1 MKRKLRL
8 LHKYLSLTVAALWL
22 MQALTGA
29 LLVFHWELDDWAVAG
44 PQRHLDPVR
53 FGAFLENLQAT
64 HSRQTVKSVYASG
77 GLPGR
82 FDVLMSDPGGAT
94 DVLRVDG
101 EGAVLRQRPWDHD
114 YGHIGWLQFA
124 TYLHQTLFMHTA
136 GNWLIGLSGVLLLS
150 NIVLGLSLAW
160 PRAREWA
167 RALMPVRAGAPAA
180 KVYSWHRAIGLWLA
194 IPALLLVSAGTIRA
208 YDDPL
213 ADHFEDTRPA
223 PTEATVAAE
232 PASAGA
238 SVAEALSTALHLYPG
253 STLAALELPGAH
265 APWFAVRVRQAQDLR
280 RVFGTTIVYVSSRS
294 GRVLGNYDARS
305 TPLKTRLWDAVYAL
319 HTGEIGGIVGRCL
332 VAIVGMW
339 LSVMIGLGLSLWF
352 LRRRVTS
359 ALRTDSGTR

>member
-22 MQALTGA
+22 MQAMTGA

-53 FGAFLENLQAT
+53 FGAFLEKLQAT

-82 FDVLMSDPGGAT
+82 FDVLMSGPDGAT

-136 GNWLIGLSGVLLLS
+136 GNWLIGLSGVLLLT

-167 RALMPVRAGAPAA
+167 RVLMPVRAGAPAA

-194 IPALLLVSAGTIRA
+194 IPALLAVSAGTIPA
-208 YDDPL
+208 HYGPP
-213 ADHFEDTRPA
+213 PA
-223 PTEATVAAE
+223 PLQK
-232 PASAGA
+232 PR
-238 SVAEALSTALHLYPG
+238 P
-253 STLAALELPGAH
+253 P
-265 APWFAVRVRQAQDLR
+265 P
-280 RVFGTTIVYVSSRS
+280 
-294 GRVLGNYDARS
+294 
-305 TPLKTRLWDAVYAL
+305 P
-319 HTGEIGGIVGRCL
+319 
-332 VAIVGMW
+332 
-339 LSVMIGLGLSLWF
+339 
-352 LRRRVTS
+352 
-359 ALRTDSGTR
+359 